1 MNMVAFVIWRRK
13 MTELDLNKIEAKRN
27 ELMQNGD
34 NPNWSGFSAMVRFDI
49 PLLIAHIRE
58 LERKIKSLESNLQ

>member
-1 MNMVAFVIWRRK
+1 

-27 ELMQNGD
+27 ELMQNED
-34 NPNWSGFSAMVRFDI
+34 NPNWSGFAAMVQFDI

-58 LERKIKSLESNLQ
+58 LEWEIEHLESNLQ